1 MPLAL
6 SRVQLKRRS
15 LISVFST
22 PRQLLPNRRETLT
35 YRFEHSGSRYFG
47 AMSLFTDG
55 RPAELFLDAG
65 KPGASLQAMA
75 RDAAVIASIALQHG
89 VSLEVLRKAI
99 TRLDDGSAA
108 GPLGQLL
115 DLVDTESTPNDK

>member
-1 MPLAL
+1 L
-6 SRVQLKRRS
+6 
-15 LISVFST
+15 VFST

-35 YRFEHSGSRYFG
+35 YRFEHGGTRYFG
-47 AMSLFTDG
+47 AMSPFTDG
-55 RPAELFLDAG
+55 GPAELFLDAG

-75 RDAAVIASIALQHG
+75 RDAAVITSIALQHG
-89 VSLEVLRKAI
+89 VPLEVMRMAV

-115 DLVDTESTPNDK
+115 DLVEAEFINIDYSEIAPNDK